1 MSAKIISGDTVTIFH
16 NGSVVTAHE
25 SDPMYP
31 SVLEALRRDDY
42 SQAMSLLD
50 KPAVISKFVDGT
62 ELQIKGYTV
71 YYKNEPLPGGL
82 ARRILKMREQGFD
95 IKPMARFA
103 ERLFKNPSDRAIKEL
118 YGFLDVNELPITTDG
133 CFMAYKRVRED
144 FTDCHSGTFDNSIGN
159 TIMMQRQD
167 VDDDCERTCSH
178 GLHFCSLGYLKHF
191 TGSKLV
197 ALKIDPADVVSIPI
211 DYDNTKGRCCK
222 YEVIEE
228 LPMALCNADKDYWL
242 ESVV

>member
-16 NGSVVTAHE
+16 MGSVVTAHN
-25 SDPMYP
+25 SDPMYA

-42 SQAMSLLD
+42 SEAMALLD

-103 ERLFKNPSDRAIKEL
+103 ERMFKNPSDRARKEL
-118 YGFLDVNELPITTDG
+118 YGFLDVNDLPITDDG

-144 FTDCHSGTFDNSIGN
+144 FTDTYTGTLSNAVGN
-159 TIMMQRQD
+159 TVMMKRAD
-167 VDDDCERTCSH
+167 VDDDAERTCSH
-178 GLHFCSLGYLKHF
+178 GLHFCSLGYLRHF
-191 TGSKLV
+191 WGKKLV

-222 YEVIEE
+222 YEVMEE
-228 LPMALCNADKDYWL
+228 LPMALCESTEDYWDTP
-242 ESVV
+242 VV